1 MTKVKETMKLKI
13 NTWIWQNIRCKL
25 HLKTKQFTSIGYYA
39 NTKQNSRVMNKLL
52 TSQRLFKAS

>member
-1 MTKVKETMKLKI
+1 MTKVKEIMKLK
-13 NTWIWQNIRCKL
+13 NEHL
-25 HLKTKQFTSIGYYA
+25 HRYGITAYTSKQKKITGIGYYA